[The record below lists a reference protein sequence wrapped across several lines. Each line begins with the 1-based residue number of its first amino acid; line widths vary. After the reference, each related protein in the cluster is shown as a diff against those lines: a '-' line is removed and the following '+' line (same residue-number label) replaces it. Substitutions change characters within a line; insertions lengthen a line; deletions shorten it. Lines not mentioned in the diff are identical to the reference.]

1 MRSQTAE
8 NLIREFILKSF
19 PLARKAGLKNNDK
32 LLETGMIDS
41 LGVLDLVHYLEE
53 EFSVVIS
60 DEDLQPEN
68 FDSVESVTAFVGKKI
83 EFKQ

>member
-1 MRSQTAE
+1 MHSQTAE

>member
-1 MRSQTAE
+1 MHSQTAE
-8 NLIREFILKSF
+8 DRIREFILKSF

-41 LGVLDLVHYLEE
+41 LGMLDLVNYLEA

-60 DEDLQPEN
+60 DDDLQPEN
-68 FDSVESVTAFVGKKI
+68 FDSVDSVMAFVSKKI
-83 EFKQ
+83 ELKQ